1 MTITQSK
8 GNQMKTINVIILLA
22 SMLASSKTFAQ
33 CADNS
38 CTFAY
43 DIEQPVVVEESKY
56 TQEDLDCL
64 YKAVY
69 NETRG
74 SEKQGASL
82 VVATILNRQQSPLFP
97 KNVCAVVYQ
106 KAQFTNVKKVNPN
119 KITDKTK
126 DVVHKAVDMYE
137 KGLLNTSVLFFHA
150 DYVRPSWSYKKK
162 RVTKIGNHIFYR

>member
-1 MTITQSK
+1 
-8 GNQMKTINVIILLA
+8 MKTINVIILLA
-22 SMLASSKTFAQ
+22 VMLASSKTLAQ

-43 DIEQPVVVEESKY
+43 DIEQPVVQESKY
-56 TQEDLDCL
+56 TQTDLDCL

-69 NETRG
+69 NETG
-74 SEKQGASL
+74 GNESQGASM
-82 VVATILNRQQSPLFP
+82 VVATILNRKHSPLFP

-106 KAQFTNVKKVNPN
+106 KAQFTNVTKVNPK
-119 KITDKTK
+119 KITPKTK